1 MYLAPEDYLWMDP
14 ENPVT
19 YSVSAGTATNGTLKD
34 TKIEFSTGSA
44 CCVIMASNGYP
55 QKYQSGFELSI
66 PADIAKNVYVAGA
79 KLDNNVLKTAG
90 GRVLGATAT
99 ADTLPEAIT
108 AAYKL
113 VDKIH
118 FDNAYY
124 RHDIGARAMRALKE
138 D

>member
-1 MYLAPEDYLWMDP
+1 
-14 ENPVT
+14 
-19 YSVSAGTATNGTLKD
+19 
-34 TKIEFSTGSA
+34 
-44 CCVIMASNGYP
+44 MASNGYP